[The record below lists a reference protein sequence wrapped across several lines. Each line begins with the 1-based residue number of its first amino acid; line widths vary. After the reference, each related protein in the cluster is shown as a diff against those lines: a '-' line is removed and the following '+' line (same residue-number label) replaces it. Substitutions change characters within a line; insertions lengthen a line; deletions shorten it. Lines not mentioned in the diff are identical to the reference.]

1 MMGRRRVNEKHIPMS
16 LSMPYALIQRV
27 DKQLSYKASRSKWVQ
42 NAIIQKLDEN
52 IDLSQISD
60 MRLMK
65 ELFFREECNDFLKR
79 QIKLI
84 IFPNL
89 SDDEIEKLR

>member
-1 MMGRRRVNEKHIPMS
+1 MS

-27 DKQLSYKASRSKWVQ
+27 DSQLSYKSSRSKWVQ

-52 IDLSQISD
+52 IDLSLITS

-65 ELFFREECNDFLKR
+65 ELYFRNDCDDFMKR
-79 QIKLI
+79 SIKLI
-84 IFPNL
+84 IFPQMK
-89 SDDEIEKLR
+89 DEDIEKLR